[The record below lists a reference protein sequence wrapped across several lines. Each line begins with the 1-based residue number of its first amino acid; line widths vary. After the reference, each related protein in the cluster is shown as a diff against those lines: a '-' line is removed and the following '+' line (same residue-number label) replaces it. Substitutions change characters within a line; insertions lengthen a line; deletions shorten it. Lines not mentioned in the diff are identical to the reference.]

1 MPGPALRPNTG
12 RVEPPGLSPTYQ
24 NIVNTFRE
32 VTAKATSNDFVYIH
46 YSGHGRRVES
56 VFKHLKSKHT
66 NSLYDE
72 AIVPT
77 DIATNE
83 GCYLRDVELHCLLH
97 KMVQKDLKVFIV
109 LDCCHSGGVTRIYQ
123 QSMALRGIPE
133 PDKTSLPPNMSMIP
147 SDELDAAWPSSQGG
161 NSGYTCLAAGGEQDL
176 AYEKRFQNGKVHGAL
191 TYSLLYLLKK
201 NYIKPQRK
209 QSTTL
214 TSKTFY
220 DDLVANVRKHFPL
233 QKPLLTGPWNAAFFD
248 IEHSDSFR
256 IPRVTD
262 GSLSEGAEVTIDAG
276 ESHGIWKDMV
286 FAICSPQSENSKK
299 RLAYATVIRLDNDTS
314 KMTIQRVLASA
325 PVNLRGCPVAF
336 VSMVT
341 DKKKSI
347 RTFSVADA
355 KIDHALREVRQK
367 LASHDGGAIKLVDRG
382 DEADIDIIVDDK
394 GNYGMQEKGETV
406 PCLFEYLP
414 IQALPKSSE
423 KLVHRV
429 VHYAKFSSIRDITH
443 SDNPVGNGLKVELL
457 PRDNRGM
464 NESEGIYSVTNGQKL
479 TLRATNGTET
489 PLYITV
495 LNLTPAWEI
504 TQIYPYGPTE
514 FDVFECGTSRQIDV
528 QMNIPRS
535 INRLSQ
541 YRDVVKVFAS
551 TVQVG
556 FRWMEL
562 SSSGAR
568 EYRGEPQACLGE
580 LKEVCAT
587 LSKERN
593 MVREWVDCPWS
604 VKDIVVFTRP

>member
-1 MPGPALRPNTG
+1 M
-12 RVEPPGLSPTYQ
+12 
-24 NIVNTFRE
+24 
-32 VTAKATSNDFVYIH
+32 
-46 YSGHGRRVES
+46 
-56 VFKHLKSKHT
+56 
-66 NSLYDE
+66 
-72 AIVPT
+72 
-77 DIATNE
+77 
-83 GCYLRDVELHCLLH
+83 
-97 KMVQKDLKVFIV
+97 
-109 LDCCHSGGVTRIYQ
+109 
-123 QSMALRGIPE
+123 
-133 PDKTSLPPNMSMIP
+133 
-147 SDELDAAWPSSQGG
+147 
-161 NSGYTCLAAGGEQDL
+161 
-176 AYEKRFQNGKVHGAL
+176 
-191 TYSLLYLLKK
+191 YLLKK

-209 QSTTL
+209 GGTTL

-233 QKPLLTGPWNAAFFD
+233 QKPLLTGPWNAAFFE

-262 GSLSEGAEVTIDAG
+262 GSLREGAEVTIDAG

-286 FAICSPQSENSKK
+286 FAICSPQPNSENSEE
-299 RLAYATVIRLDNDTS
+299 RLAYATVIHLNNDTS
-314 KMTIQRVLASA
+314 KMTIQRVLTSA
-325 PVNLRGCPVAF
+325 PFNLRGCPVAF
-336 VSMVT
+336 VSMAT

-347 RTFSVADA
+347 RTHSFSVADT
-355 KIDHALREVRQK
+355 KIDRALREVRQK
-367 LASHDGGAIKLVDRG
+367 LASHDGGAIKLVERG
-382 DEADIDIIVDDK
+382 DDADIDIVVDDK
-394 GNYGMQEKGETV
+394 GNYGMQERGETV
-406 PCLFEYLP
+406 PCLFDHLP
-414 IQALPKSSE
+414 IQSLAKSSE

-443 SDNPVGNGLKVELL
+443 SDDPVGNGLKVELL
-457 PRDNRGM
+457 PRDNREM
-464 NESEGIYSVTNGQKL
+464 SESDGVYSVTNGQKL
-479 TLRATNGTET
+479 TLRVTNGTNT

-495 LNLTPAWEI
+495 LNLTPAWEV
-504 TQIYPYGPTE
+504 TQIYPFGPTE
-514 FDVFECGTSRQIDV
+514 FDVFECGISRQIAV

-541 YRDVVKVFAS
+541 YQDVVKVFAS

-593 MVREWVDCPWS
+593 MVREWVNCSWS